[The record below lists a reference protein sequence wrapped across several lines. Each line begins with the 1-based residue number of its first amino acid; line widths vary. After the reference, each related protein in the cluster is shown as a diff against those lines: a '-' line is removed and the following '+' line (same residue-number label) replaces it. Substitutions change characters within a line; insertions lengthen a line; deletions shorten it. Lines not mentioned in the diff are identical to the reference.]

1 MGLVVLEKPVAEGTL
16 TAEAKQITVGEES
29 DNEDEEDYTILSPE
43 KPSHLEFGR
52 STVTIDDMVIIKNW
66 VTLVKPRVGLFV
78 LLARKWFQ
86 SRRMMKLL
94 CLKASSEQGFG
105 SPCTI

>member
-1 MGLVVLEKPVAEGTL
+1 VPEKPIVEGTL
-16 TAEAKQITVGEES
+16 TAEAEQITVGERS
-29 DNEDEEDYTILSPE
+29 GNEDEEDYTILSPE

-52 STVTIDDMVIIKNW
+52 STVTSDDMVIMKKLGYFGKLIVN
-66 VTLVKPRVGLFV
+66 LFV

-94 CLKASSEQGFG
+94 CLKASSEQGFD
-105 SPCTI
+105 SLFMI